1 MDNLKWW
8 QKTLVYQIYPK
19 SFCDSNGDGSG
30 DLNGI
35 TEKLDYIRDLGVG
48 AIWLTPVYVSPM
60 VDNGYDIADYRNI
73 APEYGTMAD
82 MEKLIGEAK
91 KRGIRIVMDLV
102 FNHTSD
108 QHSWFKE
115 SRVDHRNCKRDWY
128 IWRDA
133 KPNGAPPTNWR
144 GIFGGSAWTFDEA
157 TKQYYLHTFA
167 KEQPDLNW
175 ENPEV
180 RKVLY
185 EIANFWLDKGVGGF
199 RIDAITYI
207 KKPEEFK
214 DLPADGPDGMSNV
227 HVATANQP
235 GILEF
240 LHEFKRE
247 VSAGKDI
254 FTVAEANGVTTEEL
268 PKWVGRNGAFDMLL
282 EFSHMD
288 LDMEASSLWCHPV
301 GWKLTKLKKA
311 LSNSQQATSENGW
324 YPAFFEN
331 HDQPRSVNKF
341 FPNHADQK
349 LVAKVLATVL
359 FTLKGTPFIYE
370 GEELGM
376 TNIKLSSIECYDDI
390 ASKGQYE
397 IALQEGFSK
406 RQALEFVWYY
416 SRDNARTPMQWTSD
430 KHAGFT
436 SGEPWLPV
444 NENYGDL
451 NAKQELQDEG
461 SVLRYYHRLAKLRQE
476 YDILLIGSY
485 EELLET
491 DEQIFAYRR
500 VLDKNKMIILCN
512 FSEQEKACNLTEIED
527 NGKLLISNYKDAPNL
542 VLRAYEARIYLCEGR
557 NPFEGCSQ

>member
-19 SFCDSNGDGSG
+19 SFCDSNGDGIG
-30 DLNGI
+30 DLRGI

-115 SRVDHRNCKRDWY
+115 SRVDHGNCKRDWY

-133 KPNGAPPTNWR
+133 KPDGAPPTNWR
-144 GIFGGSAWTFDEA
+144 SIFGGSAWTFDEA

-167 KEQPDLNW
+167 REQPDLNW

-180 RKVLY
+180 RRALY
-185 EIANFWLDKGVGGF
+185 DIANFWLDKGVGGF

-214 DLPADGPDGMSNV
+214 DLPSDGPDGMSNV
-227 HVATANQP
+227 HIATANRP
-235 GILEF
+235 GILEY

-247 VSAGKDI
+247 VFAGKDI
-254 FTVAEANGVTTEEL
+254 FTVAEANGVSAEEL
-268 PKWVGRNGAFDMLL
+268 PQWVGRKGAFDMLI

-288 LDMEASSLWCHPV
+288 LDMEASSLWCRPV
-301 GWKLTKLKKA
+301 AWKLTQLKKA
-311 LSNSQQATSENGW
+311 LSNSQRATSENGW
-324 YPAFFEN
+324 YPVFFEN

-341 FPNHADQK
+341 FSSHADKK
-349 LVAKVLATVL
+349 LAAKVLATVL
-359 FTLKGTPFIYE
+359 FTLKGTPFIYQ

-376 TNIKLSSIECYDDI
+376 TNTKWSFIECYDDI

-406 RQALEFVWYY
+406 QQALEFVWNY
-416 SRDNARTPMQWTSD
+416 SRDNARTPMQWTS
-430 KHAGFT
+430 KKNAGFT
-436 SGEPWLPV
+436 SGEPWLPLNEKYHEV
-444 NENYGDL
+444 NVE
-451 NAKQELQDEG
+451 QQIQDED
-461 SVLRYYHRLAKLRQE
+461 SVLRYYQRLAKLHQE
-476 YDILLIGSY
+476 YDVLLKGSY
-485 EELLET
+485 EEQLEA
-491 DEQIFAYRR
+491 DEQIYAYRR
-500 VLDKNKMIILCN
+500 LMFENKVIVLCN
-512 FSEQEKACNLTEIED
+512 FSGREKAYSLPELEVD
-527 NGKLLISNYKDAPNL
+527 GKLLLSNYGDAPNQ
-542 VLRAYEARIYLCEGR
+542 VLRAYEARIYICKGR
-557 NPFEGCSQ
+557 NSLESCSQ

>member
-1 MDNLKWW
+1 MENLKWW

-19 SFCDSNGDGSG
+19 SFCDSNGDGIG

-35 TEKLDYIRDLGVG
+35 TQKLDYIRDLGVG

-82 MEKLIGEAK
+82 METLIGEAK

-115 SRVDHRNCKRDWY
+115 SRAGRKNCKRDWY

-133 KPNGAPPTNWR
+133 KSDGTPPTNWR
-144 GIFGGSAWTFDEA
+144 GIFGGSAWTFDE
-157 TKQYYLHTFA
+157 TSKQYYLHTFA

-180 RKVLY
+180 RRALY

-214 DLPADGPDGMSNV
+214 DLPNDGPDGMSNV

-240 LHEFKRE
+240 LHEFKRA
-247 VSAGKDI
+247 VFAGKDI
-254 FTVAEANGVTTEEL
+254 FTVAEANGVSSEEL
-268 PKWVGRNGAFDMLL
+268 PQWVGRNGAFDMLI

-288 LDMEASSLWCHPV
+288 IAMGASSLWCRPV
-301 GWKLTKLKKA
+301 AWKLTQLKKA
-311 LSNSQQATSENGW
+311 LSNSQRATAENGW

-341 FPNHADQK
+341 FSDHADQK
-349 LVAKVLATVL
+349 LAAKVLATVL

-376 TNIKLSSIECYDDI
+376 TNTKWSSIECYDDI

-406 RQALEFVWYY
+406 EQALEFVWNY
-416 SRDNARTPMQWTSD
+416 SRDNARTPMQWTSAN
-430 KHAGFT
+430 HAGFT
-436 SGEPWLPV
+436 SGEPWLPLNQNYHEV
-444 NENYGDL
+444 NVGRQMQTED
-451 NAKQELQDEG
+451 

-476 YDILLIGSY
+476 YDVLLNGSY
-485 EELLET
+485 EELLEE
-491 DEQIFAYRR
+491 DEQIYAYRR
-500 VLDKNKMIILCN
+500 LTFEHKVIVLCN
-512 FSEQEKACNLTEIED
+512 FSGQEKTYSLPEIEV
-527 NGKLLISNYKDAPNL
+527 NGKLLLSNYGDAPNQ
-542 VLRAYEARIYLCEGR
+542 VLRAYEARVYLCEGR
-557 NPFEGCSQ
+557 NPLEGRGQ